1 MADIK
6 NFYVLKSSA
15 GSGKTYALVKFYLQ
29 LALGTKD
36 HTYYKHI
43 LAITFTNAAAAEMK
57 ERVIMR
63 LKEFSALPNPSAEP
77 NQLFEEIKEK
87 LAIPDHE
94 LRIRAEKTLVHMLHN
109 YGLIG
114 ISTIDSF
121 THRIVRSFAR
131 DLRLHPDFTIEMDT
145 AAFNERI
152 VDTVL
157 DQIGS
162 NPELTTYL
170 EKFALENFESE
181 KSFKIRGNL
190 EDVCYQL
197 GNEESIA
204 ALKEIETMSL
214 DDFERIRK
222 QLLSLLRS
230 FENKLEEPC
239 KSAIAASEAA
249 GLAITDYSYKSA
261 SAFSYFHKILGGTVE
276 SPGKRFRETVNK
288 PNSWFAAKVPAAI
301 KLKTD
306 QVLPT
311 LNDCAAEVLAI
322 IDSPEFEN
330 YKIAEKAVNVV
341 YSMGMLAKLALVAR
355 ELKEE
360 ENLVLIQ
367 DFQKIISEIVN
378 DNPAPFIYERV
389 GERYNH
395 ILFDEFQDTSGLQW
409 NNFLPLIENALSKG
423 HFNLIVGDGKQAI
436 YRWRNGKAEQF
447 VKLPELLGDQLPERR
462 QAIKYNYEKGLLKKN
477 FRSSRAII
485 RFNNGLYKN
494 YEEGGL
500 LLLAKDVYL
509 DQAQEEV
516 KEIEGYVE
524 VFINPE
530 EKKLKTEQSLG
541 YIVSTVQQ
549 CIADGY
555 DPGDIAILT
564 RKGGKDAGP
573 ISAALFQAGIQ
584 VVTKES
590 FLLANSPKVK
600 LVMAFLKYMTQPD
613 HLYSRVSIWQNLCLI
628 FPEKFNLRQ
637 LTETYSIRLEKQIIP
652 DTILFFEKEY
662 PNIGEVNMLLS
673 AIEIAETTIRLFGLE
688 KDVFLEFLCDHL
700 TRLSTQKDYSL
711 QEICEWWE
719 DQREKLYIS
728 AQEGNDKVNIMTIHK
743 SKGLQFPVVIYPR
756 FSGKDNANEIWL
768 DVDPEIFGL
777 SKFIYKNSK
786 TTIHED
792 MPHAVKQD
800 IEMTTLDKLNL
811 CYVATTRP
819 EERLYIL
826 IEEKGADSISK
837 EIMAQASKTMTAS
850 GSHYVIGEKSEPQ
863 RRRRQPQSVLLI
875 DGQIKPNVHSAQLR
889 YTVLKEKI
897 LEHQEQRL
905 LGTIIHEC
913 LSYITLPVDIDQAIK
928 KVMPRYPMFNSSQ
941 YPKLAQ
947 ELLRICDHPSLR
959 AWFSAGVKIF
969 NEREII
975 LPNGM
980 PIRPDRVVIG
990 ENGWEVI
997 DFKTGARSKKHLDQI
1012 RQYRDELEKISGQ
1025 PTKGFLV
1032 YTDEMEIVPVF

>member
-57 ERVIMR
+57 ERIILR
-63 LKEFSALPNPSAEP
+63 LKEFSVLPEPGAKP

-87 LAIPDHE
+87 LGIPDHE

-170 EKFALENFESE
+170 EKFALENYESE

-190 EDVCYQL
+190 EQVCYQL

-204 ALKEIETMSL
+204 ALKEIEVLGLS
-214 DDFERIRK
+214 DFDRIRK
-222 QLLSLLRS
+222 QL
-230 FENKLEEPC
+230 FEIIRNYERKLEIPC
-239 KSAIAASEAA
+239 RKAIEASDAA
-249 GLAITDYSYKSA
+249 GLVISDYAHKKT
-261 SAFSYFHKILGGTVE
+261 SAFAYFHKLLQGIIEL
-276 SPGKRFRETVNK
+276 PGKRFRDTVNK

-301 KLKTD
+301 KMKVE

-311 LNDCAAEVLAI
+311 LNECAAEVLEI
-322 IDSPEFEN
+322 IDSRDFEN
-330 YKIAEKAVNVV
+330 YKIAENAANVV

-409 NNFLPLIENALSKG
+409 SNFLPLIENALSKG
-423 HFNLIVGDGKQAI
+423 HFNLLVGDGKQAI

-462 QAIKYNYEKGLLKKN
+462 QAIQYNYQKGVLNKN
-477 FRSSRAII
+477 FRSSAAII
-485 RFNNGLYKN
+485 DFNNQLYKR
-494 YEEGGL
+494 YEEGESL
-500 LLLAKDVYL
+500 ILAKDVYE
-509 DQAQEEV
+509 DQAQEKV
-516 KEIEGYVE
+516 KEAQGYVE
-524 VFINPE
+524 VFINAE
-530 EKKLKTEQSLG
+530 EKKNKTEQSLG
-541 YIVSTVQQ
+541 YIVSTVQK

-613 HLYSRVSIWQNLCLI
+613 HLYSRVSIWQNLCLL
-628 FPEKFNLRQ
+628 FPQRFNLRG
-637 LTETYSIRLEKQIIP
+637 LTENYSIRLEKQIIP

-662 PNIGEVNMLLS
+662 PNVTEVNMLLS
-673 AIEIAETTIRLFGLE
+673 AIEIAETTIRLFDLE

-756 FSGKDNANEIWL
+756 FSGRDNGNEIWL
-768 DVDPEIFGL
+768 EVDPEIFGL
-777 SKFIYKNSK
+777 SKFIYKNNKS
-786 TTIHED
+786 TIHED
-792 MPHAVKQD
+792 MPQAVKHD

-826 IEEKGADSISK
+826 IEEKGADTISK
-837 EIMAQASKTMTAS
+837 EMITHATSSMTAVD
-850 GSHYVIGEKSEPQ
+850 GHYVKGETAEPQ
-863 RRRRQPQSVLLI
+863 RQRRALQNNLMI
-875 DGQIKPNVHSAQLR
+875 DGNVKPNVHSAQLR

-913 LSYITLPVDIDQAIK
+913 LSHIMLPVDIDHAIK
-928 KVMPRYPMFNSSQ
+928 KVMPKYPMFNSSQ
-941 YPKLAQ
+941 YPRLAQ

-959 AWFSAGVKIF
+959 KWFSNEVKIF

-980 PIRPDRVVIG
+980 PIRPDRVVIND
-990 ENGWEVI
+990 NGWDVI

-1012 RQYRDELEKISGQ
+1012 KQYRDELEKISGQ
-1025 PTKGFLV
+1025 PTKGYLV
-1032 YTDEMEIVPVF
+1032 YTDDMEVVALG